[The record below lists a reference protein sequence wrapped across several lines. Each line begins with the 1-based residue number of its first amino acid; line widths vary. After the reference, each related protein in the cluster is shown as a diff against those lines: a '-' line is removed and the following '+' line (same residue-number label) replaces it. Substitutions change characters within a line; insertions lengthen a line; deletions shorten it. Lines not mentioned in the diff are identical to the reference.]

1 MTPALPVLH
10 VNRAEG
16 HMVKPLIG
24 IPTFHDTSAADRLP
38 ERFGMSRPYITALEA
53 AGAAPVL
60 LPLALGAETLRSV
73 FSHLDGLFLAGG
85 GDVNPACYGAPA
97 HDKTDDIDDLRDHTE
112 ITLARWA
119 LDADM
124 PILGV
129 CRGVQTLN
137 VSSGGTLLQD
147 VTSLVPGAIR
157 HQYAPEKPRSYVAH
171 DLATVPQTR
180 LASILGPEAR
190 VNSFHHQAVERAGE
204 GLAVCAM
211 APDGVIE
218 ALEGRGQR
226 FTIGVQWH
234 PEGLIHSDPTMLGLF
249 EAFVRAA

>member
-1 MTPALPVLH
+1 MA
-10 VNRAEG
+10 
-16 HMVKPLIG
+16 KPLIG
-24 IPTFHDTSAADRLP
+24 IPTFHDTSAAERLP

-53 AGAAPVL
+53 AGAAPIL
-60 LPLALGAETLRSV
+60 LPLALGAETRRAI
-73 FSHLDGLFLAGG
+73 FDRLDGLFLAGG
-85 GDVNPACYGAPA
+85 GDVNPACYGVPA
-97 HDKTDDIDDLRDHTE
+97 HDKTDDIDDLRDQTE
-112 ITLARWA
+112 LLIARWA
-119 LDADM
+119 LDADL

-137 VSSGGTLLQD
+137 VSAGGTLLQD
-147 VTSLVPGAIR
+147 VTTFVPNAIR

-171 DLATVPQTR
+171 DLSTVEDTR
-180 LASILGPEAR
+180 LAAILGPAAR
-190 VNSFHHQAVERAGE
+190 VNSFHHQAVERPGE
-204 GLAVCAM
+204 GFAVAAI

-234 PEGLIHSDPTMLGLF
+234 PEGLIHSDPSMLGLF

>member
-1 MTPALPVLH
+1 MT
-10 VNRAEG
+10 
-16 HMVKPLIG
+16 
-24 IPTFHDTSAADRLP
+24 
-38 ERFGMSRPYITALEA
+38 
-53 AGAAPVL
+53 
-60 LPLALGAETLRSV
+60 
-73 FSHLDGLFLAGG
+73 
-85 GDVNPACYGAPA
+85 
-97 HDKTDDIDDLRDHTE
+97 DDLRDTTE

-119 LDADM
+119 LDADL

-147 VTSLVPGAIR
+147 VTALVPGAIR

-171 DLATVPQTR
+171 DLSTIPNSR
-180 LASILGPEAR
+180 LATILGPQAR

-204 GLAVCAM
+204 GLVVCAI

-234 PEGLIHSDPTMLGLF
+234 PEGTHPQRSGDAQAVRGLRPSGIASCF
-249 EAFVRAA
+249 SRDTPLTAQRRACGRRLNVSAR

>member
-1 MTPALPVLH
+1 
-10 VNRAEG
+10 
-16 HMVKPLIG
+16 MVKPLIG

-38 ERFGMSRPYITALEA
+38 ERFGMSRPYIIALEA

-60 LPLALGAETLRSV
+60 LPLALGPETLKSV

-85 GDVNPACYGAPA
+85 GDVNPACYGVPA
-97 HDKTDDIDDLRDHTE
+97 HEKTDDIDDLRDYTE

-119 LDADM
+119 LDADL

-137 VSSGGTLLQD
+137 VSAGGTLLQD
-147 VTSLVPGAIR
+147 VTALVPGAIR

-171 DLATVPQTR
+171 DLSTVPDSR
-180 LASILGPEAR
+180 LAAILGPQAR
-190 VNSFHHQAVERAGE
+190 VNSFHHQAVQRAGE
-204 GLAVCAM
+204 GLTVAAL

-234 PEGLIHSDPTMLGLF
+234 PEGLIHSDATMLGLF
-249 EAFVRAA
+249 EAFVQAA